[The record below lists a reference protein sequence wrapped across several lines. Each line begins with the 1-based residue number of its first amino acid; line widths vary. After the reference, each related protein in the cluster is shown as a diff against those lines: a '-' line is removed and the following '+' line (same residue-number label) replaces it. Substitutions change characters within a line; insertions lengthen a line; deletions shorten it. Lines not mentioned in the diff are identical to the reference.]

1 MIAIEGISP
10 AFVLSA
16 CLRYDLAPIPVTFE
30 ARIRLT
36 SETALVIQDGAL
48 IRVNEIP
55 FRVIKCEPLRNA
67 GGSVQGDLPLSAVAI
82 TAFPD
87 ALVGVAR
94 RRRAAVI
101 GMNTSFATL
110 YRACGATVGVDGD
123 LTVGRFA
130 CFKGEVPTAQIAK
143 VLQEESAVLAW
154 KAGRVAVVRLRD
166 LMAQPPITSLTV
178 TASEDVQSDFLEADE
193 IPQYITTGPD
203 GKFLTGERRNEAQA
217 VAYTPRKTTREL
229 GLMGRVLVRR
239 KVVTGSPNLQVQ
251 AGAVIDVRGVSMVV
265 MTAVHYMQNG
275 TDGGDIA
282 QYSRY
287 WLGSLK

>member
-10 AFVLSA
+10 AFLLAA
-16 CLRYDLAPIPVTFE
+16 CLRYDMAPIPVTFE
-30 ARIRLT
+30 AQIRLT
-36 SETALVIQDGAL
+36 SETAQIVQDGAL

-101 GMNTSFATL
+101 GTSTSFSAI
-110 YRACGATVGVDGD
+110 YRACGAAIGVDGD
-123 LTVGRFA
+123 MNIGRFA
-130 CFKGEVPTAQIAK
+130 CFKGEVPTMQLAR
-143 VLQEESAVLAW
+143 VLQEESAVLVW
-154 KAGRVAVVRLRD
+154 KAGRVALVRLRD
-166 LMAQPPITSLTV
+166 LMAQEPIAGLTV

-193 IPQYITTGPD
+193 IPQYVTTGPD
-203 GKFLTGERRNEAQA
+203 GTFLLGERRNEAQA
-217 VAYTPRKTTREL
+217 VMYTPRKTSREL

-239 KVVTGSPNLQVQ
+239 KIVTGHPNLEVQ
-251 AGAVIDVRGVSMVV
+251 AGAVLDVQGIPMAV

-275 TDGGDIA
+275 TDGDDVS

-287 WLGSLK
+287 WLGSFK